1 MAVQRCRL
9 QSVQL
14 RLTDIIFAPAGAIK
28 YYFHS
33 MTDPLGQ
40 AIADYFYQNAPAKL
54 WIHNTYG
61 PKEEMPVAAYFRNAQ
76 QMPALE
82 HSALQICRGKILD
95 IGAGAGSH
103 ALWLQQQG
111 AAITALEISALS
123 CRVMQQRGIQKIIQ
137 QDIFAYTGETFDTLL
152 LLMNGI
158 GLCGSLD
165 SLRRFLQHAGTLL
178 NPGGQLLFD
187 SSDVAY
193 VYKDHFPNLKEYY
206 GEIAYRYEYKRK
218 KTDWFKWLY
227 VDRHTLAA
235 VAAAE
240 GWRYEYI
247 TEDENGQY
255 LARLQKA

>member
-1 MAVQRCRL
+1 
-9 QSVQL
+9 
-14 RLTDIIFAPAGAIK
+14 
-28 YYFHS
+28 

-40 AIADYFYQNAPAKL
+40 AIADYYYQHAPAKL
-54 WIHNTYG
+54 WILNTYG

-103 ALWLQQQG
+103 ALWLQQQN
-111 AAITALEISALS
+111 AVITALEISALS
-123 CRVMQQRGIQKIIQ
+123 CSVMQARGIRQIVR
-137 QDIFAYTGETFDTLL
+137 QDIFSFTGDTFDTLL

-158 GLCGSLD
+158 GLCGTLD
-165 SLRRFLQHAGTLL
+165 GLRKFLRHAAGLL
-178 NPGGQLLFD
+178 RPGGQLVFD

-193 VYKDHFPNLKEYY
+193 VYKNHFPDLKEYY
-206 GEIAYRYEYKRK
+206 GEIAYRYQYKGK
-218 KTDWFKWLY
+218 KTGWFKWLY
-227 VDRHTLAA
+227 IDRHTLAA
-235 VAAAE
+235 IATEE
-240 GWRYEYI
+240 GWHYEYI

>member
-1 MAVQRCRL
+1 
-9 QSVQL
+9 
-14 RLTDIIFAPAGAIK
+14 
-28 YYFHS
+28 

-40 AIADYFYQNAPAKL
+40 AIADYFYHNAPAKL
-54 WIHNTYG
+54 WILNTYG

-82 HSALQICRGKILD
+82 HSALQTCRGKILD

-103 ALWLQQQG
+103 ALWLQQQNKD
-111 AAITALEISALS
+111 ITALEISVLS
-123 CRVMQQRGIQKIIQ
+123 CEVMQQRGIQKIMQ
-137 QDIFAYTGETFDTLL
+137 QNIFSYTGETFDTLL

-158 GLCGSLD
+158 GLCGTLD
-165 SLRRFLQHAGTLL
+165 GLRRFLQHAATLL
-178 NPGGQLLFD
+178 NPGGQILFD

-193 VYKDHFPNLKEYY
+193 VYKNHFPDLKEYY
-206 GEIAYRYEYKRK
+206 GEIAYRYQYKGK

-227 VDRHTLAA
+227 VDRHTLSAI
-235 VAAAE
+235 AAAE

-255 LARLQKA
+255 LARLQKV